1 MEWWWRRETGGGSG
15 CRGGGDGLRNGGD
28 VDRWLDAVRD
38 SVFALRD
45 GEGATWSVQFPR
57 RNGTGRVRSK
67 ALFGK
72 LVPAIEKLLLLEVV
86 SNSSQLLRICSF
98 QK

>member
-1 MEWWWRRETGGGSG
+1 MEWWWRRRETGGGSG

-45 GEGATWSVQFPR
+45 GEGGHVVRSVSAAK
-57 RNGTGRVRSK
+57 RNGAG
-67 ALFGK
+67 
-72 LVPAIEKLLLLEVV
+72 
-86 SNSSQLLRICSF
+86 
-98 QK
+98 